1 MSELTDWEPDLTPTE
16 INWEA
21 NYLAQVEL
29 NAKLLVENEELKRAS
44 RDLAYKHISL
54 ISENKQYQAKFT
66 QLKADAIV
74 SLKAIDVCIL
84 ATITT
89 ERQVLTHRQRN
100 FRMRHIHQI
109 ILNEVA
115 SLGDR
120 KLMTY
125 EDDY

>member
-1 MSELTDWEPDLTPTE
+1 MSELTYWEPDLTPTE